1 MTFVEV
7 SHDDTLALRNGPV
20 QADELALLAHRVYL
34 VQREL
39 IL

>member
-1 MTFVEV
+1 MAFVEV
-7 SHDDTLALRNGPV
+7 RHDDTLPFRDGPV
-20 QADELALLAHRVYL
+20 QADELALLTHRVYL

>member
-1 MTFVEV
+1 MAFVEV
-7 SHDDTLALRNGPV
+7 GHDDTLTLRNGPV
-20 QADELALLAHRVYL
+20 QAHELALLAHRVYL